1 MKCLQCGREI
11 QEDSRFCVY
20 CGQKVSQ
27 WEYDQE
33 IKTYQES
40 LKKLKKKTGRIR
52 KEKRRNASEKTG
64 FKIEFG

>member
-27 WEYDQE
+27 REYDQE

-40 LKKLKKKTGRIR
+40 LKKLEKEQAELEKKKEEMIQ
-52 KEKRRNASEKTG
+52 KKKDLKL
-64 FKIEFG
+64 FQV